1 MNVCLDFLPNMLYN
15 GKRIL
20 CKFCALPRLAFRAQA
35 VFVALLLT
43 IARIPASASDSA
55 IAPITLSLR
64 TEACGED
71 LVALSLVKDG
81 GGFCGLLLEVGYP
94 EGLAPLR
101 VEKGDIIG
109 KTDLT
114 WIEKGGSIRLL
125 LDGEENLCADGVLA
139 VLWFSVAEA
148 RASVLAFS
156 LSCTDGAVLSC
167 DTCSFLP
174 VNALTYGAVCRRRPC
189 ADQEIRFSTIAENGT
204 IRLTVDASA
213 CLGAG
218 VRVCLADMSAG
229 ELTEY
234 ITAGVTASDG
244 VFATEITVP
253 QTGCVCLILQ
263 PVGYRR
269 AGVLLGETRVYCF
282 VNGAFIG

>member
-20 CKFCALPRLAFRAQA
+20 CKFCALPRLALRVQA

-64 TEACGED
+64 TEACGAD

-139 VLWFSVAEA
+139 VLWFSVAEKSA
-148 RASVLAFS
+148 PAFAFS
-156 LSCTDGAVLSC
+156 LSCVDGVMLLR

-174 VNALTYGAVCRRRPC
+174 VNALTYGAVCSRMSD
-189 ADQEIRFSTIAENGT
+189 AAEEIHLFATVERELL
-204 IRLTVDASA
+204 RLSLLATA
-213 CLGAG
+213 CFGAG
-218 VRVCLADMSAG
+218 VRVCLADMSTG

-234 ITAGVTASDG
+234 TVAGVIASEG
-244 VFATEITVP
+244 VFATEITAP
-253 QTGCVCLILQ
+253 QTGCVCVILQ